1 MLLRPFAA
9 LCLLAISPS
18 LATARTWY
26 VNNLGGSDALTGYTE
41 VADGT
46 NGPFGTI
53 AKALCAAGPGDRVE
67 LAGTPVPYYEMIR
80 LSGPR
85 HQGFADKPFTIV
97 GNGAIIDGTV
107 ATEFGGWEPQG
118 GAVFALRPRRL
129 TFQQLFSSGQPLTR
143 VAIDS
148 TSEIDPLLE
157 PGQWALVDNRMW
169 FKVEG
174 DKLPQDYDLRHC
186 GLQTGVTL
194 YNVKH
199 VRIENLVVQG
209 FHTDGINA
217 HELVRDCELVGVE
230 CRANGRSG
238 LSVGGVSRVKAT
250 GSYFYDNG
258 AVQVRVEQQ
267 GKLALTDCEVDEKV
281 APQFSTDGGEL
292 VVDGKAIV
300 APKLR

>member
-1 MLLRPFAA
+1 MLLRSLIAV
-9 LCLLAISPS
+9 CLLVLVPS
-18 LATARTWY
+18 LAAARTWY
-26 VNNLGGSDALTGYTE
+26 VNNLAGGDHLTGYTAT
-41 VADGT
+41 ADAD
-46 NGPFGTI
+46 NGPFRTI
-53 AKALCAAGPGDRVE
+53 AMALHVADRGDRIE
-67 LAGTPVPYYEMIR
+67 LAGTPVPYYEMIA

-85 HQGFADKPFTIV
+85 HQGFADEPFTIV
-97 GNGAIIDGTV
+97 GNGAILDGSV
-107 ATEFGGWEPQG
+107 AAEFGAWEPQG
-118 GAVFALRPRRL
+118 GAVFAMRPRRL
-129 TFQQLFSSGQPLTR
+129 TFQQLFASGRPLTR

-148 TSEIDPLLE
+148 TSEVDSLLP
-157 PGQWALVDNRMW
+157 PGQWALADGRMW
-169 FKVEG
+169 LKVEG

-186 GLQTGVTL
+186 GMQTGVTL

-267 GKLALTDCEVDEKV
+267 GKLALTDSEADDKV
-281 APQFSTDGGEL
+281 APQFSTAGGEL
-292 VVDGKAIV
+292 VVDGKEIV
-300 APKLR
+300 AP